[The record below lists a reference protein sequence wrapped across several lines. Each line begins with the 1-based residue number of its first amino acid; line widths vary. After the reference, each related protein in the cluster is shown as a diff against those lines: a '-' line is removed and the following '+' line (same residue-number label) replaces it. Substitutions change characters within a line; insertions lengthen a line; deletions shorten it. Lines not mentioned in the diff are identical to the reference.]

1 MSASPGAVFHYTT
14 KRPPVPF
21 RRLRNNTSI
30 MSDKAPS
37 FLFDLDGTLVDSAPD
52 LVAAINE
59 TRRDEGLSPVPYEAI
74 RIYASKGAPGL
85 LRAAFGIERDDP
97 TFADRRE
104 RFLRHY
110 GESGFTGSKLYTGIE
125 EMLSTL
131 KEGGWRLGVV
141 TNKVE
146 PLAHPLCERL
156 GLMKYLDLVI
166 GSDHEGCA
174 MKPSPSMLLTAMEIL
189 EADPHGT
196 FYAGDDPRDVEAAK
210 AASIPCAACAWG
222 YIHSAV
228 ESWGANFIAETPE
241 DLSTWAII
249 HGATL

>member
-1 MSASPGAVFHYTT
+1 
-14 KRPPVPF
+14 
-21 RRLRNNTSI
+21 
-30 MSDKAPS
+30 MSDKAPT

-85 LRAAFGIERDDP
+85 LRAAYGIERDDP

-110 GESGFTGSKLYTGIE
+110 GDSGFTGSKLYTGIE
-125 EMLSTL
+125 EMLRTL
-131 KEGGWRLGVV
+131 KESGWRLGVV

-174 MKPSPSMLLTAMEIL
+174 MKPSPSMLLKAMEIL
-189 EADPHGT
+189 QSEPHGT
-196 FYAGDDPRDVEAAK
+196 FYAGDDPRDVEPAK

-222 YIHSAV
+222 YIHTAV

-249 HGATL
+249 HGASF

>member
-1 MSASPGAVFHYTT
+1 
-14 KRPPVPF
+14 
-21 RRLRNNTSI
+21 
-30 MSDKAPS
+30 MSDKAPT

-85 LRAAFGIERDDP
+85 LRAAYGIERDDP

-110 GESGFTGSKLYTGIE
+110 GDSGFTGSKLYTGIE
-125 EMLSTL
+125 EMLRTL
-131 KEGGWRLGVV
+131 KESGWRLGVV

-174 MKPSPSMLLTAMEIL
+174 MKPSPSMLLKAMEIL
-189 EADPHGT
+189 QSDPHGT

-222 YIHSAV
+222 WTSCDKIHLSPAACAAGDIFSETGKNRLFKAGPGWYNSGENTCPRQPGNHRME
-228 ESWGANFIAETPE
+228 ESR
-241 DLSTWAII
+241 
-249 HGATL
+249 

>member
-1 MSASPGAVFHYTT
+1 
-14 KRPPVPF
+14 
-21 RRLRNNTSI
+21 
-30 MSDKAPS
+30 MSDKAPT

-85 LRAAFGIERDDP
+85 LRAAYGIERDDP

-110 GESGFTGSKLYTGIE
+110 GDSGFTGSKLYTGIE
-125 EMLSTL
+125 EMLRTL
-131 KEGGWRLGVV
+131 KESGWRLGVV

-174 MKPSPSMLLTAMEIL
+174 MKPSPSMLLKAMEIL
-189 EADPHGT
+189 QSDPQ
-196 FYAGDDPRDVEAAK
+196 R
-210 AASIPCAACAWG
+210 
-222 YIHSAV
+222 
-228 ESWGANFIAETPE
+228 
-241 DLSTWAII
+241 
-249 HGATL
+249 